1 MLLTAIMADPS
12 QSQDQSS
19 TINNTAAAMA
29 SNIPADDSAT
39 RVLKKGDL
47 VRVAERYV
55 VVVCNDTRIL
65 FHFVAIYPTHLVL
78 IFIL

>member
-1 MLLTAIMADPS
+1 MADPS

-19 TINNTAAAMA
+19 TINNTAIAMA
-29 SNIPADDSAT
+29 CNIPADDAAT

-55 VVVCNDTRIL
+55 DVVCNDT
-65 FHFVAIYPTHLVL
+65 HFVSFRNIYIRLTLS
-78 IFIL
+78 